1 MGRWGLGRLA
11 GLAPVVLLFALSLV
25 AIANA
30 GRAASAELPLI
41 GAIESVEGKSP
52 AAAPAKDASGKD
64 ASGKDVPAAPSEAA
78 ALQSVIDAAKSSG
91 ATIMVITPGA
101 GTNTATAAQSQIAQ
115 QPVGKTRNFVR
126 TLLHLKIAIVELADD
141 IPMHIATFADSLAQ
155 EEASGNIDRVIWGAR
170 NAAISAVF
178 GVLALLLY
186 RRWSVRELVR
196 LAQKPVRDRADRV
209 GFLLARG
216 FLMVVGVAVFVIVS
230 GAVVTALSHEVE
242 ETRKTF
248 LVFLVPVTEIL
259 VGFTVI
265 VAIVAPREPA
275 HRVVRL
281 RDRDARWLAGQLL
294 AVVIFAA
301 IASGCVAY
309 GEIMDVARSVQRLFK
324 IAGLVVPCIWLSLI
338 ATRLHA
344 RMLHARLGGMT
355 HAHEHGAHQHGAPV
369 MPSAPAASA
378 GEGPAAHADPA
389 IHASAAQHAHTG
401 FDPLLGHAMT
411 PLPPSAAELARNLRS
426 ASRFPARGL
435 IVRHWA
441 LLTTIA
447 LLIAAT
453 LGTIR
458 VLLNH
463 TNPITPIIGP
473 VGAVFGGMFVYAAMI
488 LFVDRVVAPI
498 PTTLDDIAASQVSVR
513 RREIARGVAE
523 HVALVF
529 AIAAAVV
536 GVLAVWGIDVFD
548 PRGPIGRSAG
558 LFIAVL
564 LATTAYR
571 AVKLWL
577 DQEIALERWAAT
589 EEEGQGATAAA
600 IGSTTRLGTL
610 LGIVRGFLLAS
621 IFIVALMIALDELG
635 VNIAPLFAGAGL
647 IGIAVSFGSQSLIKD
662 MFSGMFYLI
671 DDAFRTGEYIDI
683 GLVKGT
689 VEKISIRSFQLRHQN
704 GPLNT
709 VPFGEIKKLTNYS
722 RDWVIVKLPIRVT
735 YDTSV
740 SHLNKVVK
748 RISAELMEDEDV
760 GPLFLQPL
768 KSQGVYDME
777 DSAMVIRVKFMTRPN
792 DQFLVRRAVYAK
804 IRETFHG
811 EGIKFAHRNVTVFV
825 GSLDGQPVTPAQ
837 KAAAGAAVAPILADE
852 AALQA
857 VEDEDEGLPQP

>member
-1 MGRWGLGRLA
+1 M
-11 GLAPVVLLFALSLV
+11 
-25 AIANA
+25 
-30 GRAASAELPLI
+30 
-41 GAIESVEGKSP
+41 
-52 AAAPAKDASGKD
+52 
-64 ASGKDVPAAPSEAA
+64 
-78 ALQSVIDAAKSSG
+78 
-91 ATIMVITPGA
+91 
-101 GTNTATAAQSQIAQ
+101 
-115 QPVGKTRNFVR
+115 
-126 TLLHLKIAIVELADD
+126 
-141 IPMHIATFADSLAQ
+141 
-155 EEASGNIDRVIWGAR
+155 
-170 NAAISAVF
+170 
-178 GVLALLLY
+178 
-186 RRWSVRELVR
+186 
-196 LAQKPVRDRADRV
+196 
-209 GFLLARG
+209 
-216 FLMVVGVAVFVIVS
+216 
-230 GAVVTALSHEVE
+230 
-242 ETRKTF
+242 
-248 LVFLVPVTEIL
+248 
-259 VGFTVI
+259 
-265 VAIVAPREPA
+265 
-275 HRVVRL
+275 
-281 RDRDARWLAGQLL
+281 
-294 AVVIFAA
+294 
-301 IASGCVAY
+301 
-309 GEIMDVARSVQRLFK
+309 
-324 IAGLVVPCIWLSLI
+324 
-338 ATRLHA
+338 
-344 RMLHARLGGMT
+344 
-355 HAHEHGAHQHGAPV
+355 
-369 MPSAPAASA
+369 
-378 GEGPAAHADPA
+378 
-389 IHASAAQHAHTG
+389 
-401 FDPLLGHAMT
+401 LGHAIA
-411 PLPPSAAELARNLRS
+411 PQPPSAQELARNLRS
-426 ASRFPARGL
+426 ASRFPARDL

-453 LGTIR
+453 LGTVR
-458 VLLNH
+458 VLLDH

-498 PTTLDDIAASQVSVR
+498 PTTLDDVAASQVSVR

-523 HVALVF
+523 HVALVI
-529 AIAAAVV
+529 AIASAVV

-558 LFIAVL
+558 LFIAIL

-621 IFIVALMIALDELG
+621 IFIVAIMIALDELG
-635 VNIAPLFAGAGL
+635 VNIGPLFAGAGL

-748 RISAELMEDEDV
+748 RISAELLEDEDV

-804 IRETFHG
+804 IRETFHA

-837 KAAAGAAVAPILADE
+837 KAAAGAAIAPVVEDE
-852 AALQA
+852 AILQTA
-857 VEDEDEGLPQP
+857 EEEDEGLPQP